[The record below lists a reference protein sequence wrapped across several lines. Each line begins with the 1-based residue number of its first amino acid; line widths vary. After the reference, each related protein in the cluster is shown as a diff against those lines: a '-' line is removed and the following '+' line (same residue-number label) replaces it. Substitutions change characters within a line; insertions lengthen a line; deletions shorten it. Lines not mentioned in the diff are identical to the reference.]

1 MNVLV
6 AERSDFQRNGLKWM
20 LENSGIQ
27 LNQYKEVSST
37 KDLFAA
43 TQNEQFHLI
52 LIEIDMLTPEDWPF
66 LSAICKATIVIGI
79 TEHKDFDLA
88 VRCLE
93 VDMYRL
99 FVKPLSIQAMIAS
112 IHQAKEAK
120 QRQSAKDHDTGHELE
135 SVKKQ
140 WISNL
145 IFGQVD
151 HLREVWDQ
159 AIQLGYQALPSVV
172 MVGKISHFNELMK
185 NKSDSWKKQVLIEVY
200 SLIKSFCQDNGLIS
214 TLVRDEFVILF
225 TPQKGEQKQETI
237 GNVKRIG
244 LQLYHWMKQESDY
257 ILQIACGNEYKNP
270 MHLYHSYE
278 EARRLL
284 SLQFYFDQG
293 KVCHYADYPDLFNKD
308 IINELK
314 VPFEEEELSKDSL
327 QFIYSEVENQLN
339 MFKEKGIFPLYYKL
353 TLLYVLLKMIKYF
366 ERDEQEQFKS
376 FIQQSEKLISSESVD
391 EVLAQ
396 MKEFL
401 SQISDVATFSSQ
413 HIVIDRALAYINDH
427 FNQQITLEQVAEEI
441 NRSPYYFSHL
451 FRKVMNMTFVEY
463 ITQTRIKKAKELL
476 LGDDLTISEISSGIG
491 YQDPNYFSRVFKA
504 ICGVSPKQWKTQKKL
519 EKTKNTRTNQID
531 EILLQK
537 VTDIHN
543 KV

>member
-20 LENSGIQ
+20 LENSGIEME
-27 LNQYKEVSST
+27 QYKEVSST
-37 KDLFAA
+37 KALFEA

-52 LIEIDMLTPEDWPF
+52 LIEIDMLTPADWSY
-66 LSAICKATIVIGI
+66 LAEMSKATIVIGI
-79 TEHKDFDLA
+79 TEQKEFDLA

-93 VDMYRL
+93 VGMYRL
-99 FVKPLSIQAMIAS
+99 FVKPLSIQAMIES
-112 IHQAKEAK
+112 IHQAKEEK
-120 QRQSAKDHDTGHELE
+120 QTQYMKDLDSGHESE

-185 NKSDSWKKQVLIEVY
+185 NKSDAWKKQVLTEVY
-200 SLIKSFCQDNGLIS
+200 SYVKSFCQDHGLIS
-214 TLVRDEFVILF
+214 TLLRDEFVILF

-237 GNVKRIG
+237 ENVKRIG
-244 LQLYHWMKQESDY
+244 LTLYHWVKKESDHT
-257 ILQIACGNEYKNP
+257 LQIACGNEYKNP

-284 SLQFYFDQG
+284 SLQFYFCQG
-293 KVCHYADYPDLFNKD
+293 KVCHYSDYPDLFNKN
-308 IINELK
+308 IIHVLK
-314 VPFEEEELSKDSL
+314 VPFEEEELSKENIP
-327 QFIYSEVENQLN
+327 FIYSEVENQLN
-339 MFKEKGIFPLYYKL
+339 LFKEKGIFPVYYKL

-366 ERDEQEQFKS
+366 ERDEQEQYKS
-376 FIQQSEKLISSESVD
+376 FLQQSEKIISSESVD
-391 EVLAQ
+391 DILSQ

-401 SQISDVATFSSQ
+401 SQISDVSAFSSQ
-413 HIVIDRALAYINDH
+413 HIVIDRALDYIHDN
-427 FNQQITLEQVAEEI
+427 FNQPITLEQVAEEI

-476 LGDDLTISEISSGIG
+476 LGDNLTISEISSGIG

-519 EKTKNTRTNQID
+519 EKTKNKRTGQID